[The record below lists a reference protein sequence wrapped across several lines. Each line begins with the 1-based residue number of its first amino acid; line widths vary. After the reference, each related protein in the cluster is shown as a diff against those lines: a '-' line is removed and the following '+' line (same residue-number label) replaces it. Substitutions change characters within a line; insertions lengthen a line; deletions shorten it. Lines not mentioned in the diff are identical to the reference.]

1 MYDGSK
7 TKSRNEVM
15 DKLGDF
21 KNNFQFLAEKHDIVV
36 RELKNKY
43 RHLIKFDLSDDL
55 AGIYDIR

>member
-1 MYDGSK
+1 
-7 TKSRNEVM
+7 M

-55 AGIYDIR
+55 AGIYDIRQKFK